1 MNKILIVEDDPS
13 MRTGLVD
20 NLTAEGYEVAS
31 AGTGDEGHRLLSSG
45 KFSLAILDV
54 MLPGRSGFDILRD
67 CRAAGVKT
75 PVIMLTAKGEEI
87 DKVLGLELGAD
98 DYCTKPFSLRELFAR
113 IKAVLRR
120 HEEQPR
126 TQGGAKMVI
135 GRLTVDFHAYT
146 AVSGG
151 KPVEMTPKE
160 MDVLRYLVDHR
171 DEVVGRDQ
179 ILEDVWES
187 GEYVTTRTVD
197 NFILRLRQ
205 KIEQNPANPHIILT
219 IHGTG
224 YKFVGSPARD
234 N

>member
-1 MNKILIVEDDPS
+1 MAKLLIVEDEAK

-20 NLTAEGYEVAS
+20 NLTAEGYEVAA
-31 AGTGDEGHRLLSSG
+31 AGDGDSG
-45 KFSLAILDV
+45 LRMLMTAAYDLAILDV
-54 MLPGRSGFDILRD
+54 MLPGQSGFDILRK

-98 DYCTKPFSLRELFAR
+98 DYCTKPFGLRELFAR

-126 TQGGAKMVI
+126 MPAGSKVVI

-146 AVSGG
+146 AAQGG
-151 KPVEMTPKE
+151 RAVEMTPKE
-160 MDVLRYLVDHR
+160 IDVLRYLYDHR
-171 DEVVGRDQ
+171 DGVVSRDQ
-179 ILEDVWES
+179 LLEDVWES
-187 GEYVTTRTVD
+187 GEYVTSRTVD

-205 KIEQNPANPHIILT
+205 KIEQNPANPRIILT
-219 IHGTG
+219 IHGSG
-224 YKFVGSPARD
+224 YKFVGSADRD